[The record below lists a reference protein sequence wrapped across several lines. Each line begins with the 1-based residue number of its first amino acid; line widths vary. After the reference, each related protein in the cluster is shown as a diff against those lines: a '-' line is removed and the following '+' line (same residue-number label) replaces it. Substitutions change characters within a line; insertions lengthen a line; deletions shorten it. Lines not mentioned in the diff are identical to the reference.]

1 MTKEDY
7 KSLWETEILD
17 LDKLGLVFKSNRNKD
32 LDFWVISDEFG
43 QGNIIVLELKYK
55 MSIFIRV
62 DITHRIPKSV
72 WYCKYREKSSKGKL
86 LKPEDK
92 SSWQYFQSIQN
103 VAIGVINTYV
113 SVHSLPIVYFL
124 EWWRNYTYFYKARW
138 SATKNWL
145 YFNEKYGMLPADYSV
160 TSLPEEKQENKII
173 HKTRKIFQ

>member
-7 KSLWETEILD
+7 KSLWETEMLD

-72 WYCKYREKSSKGKL
+72 
-86 LKPEDK
+86 
-92 SSWQYFQSIQN
+92 
-103 VAIGVINTYV
+103 
-113 SVHSLPIVYFL
+113 
-124 EWWRNYTYFYKARW
+124 
-138 SATKNWL
+138 
-145 YFNEKYGMLPADYSV
+145 
-160 TSLPEEKQENKII
+160 
-173 HKTRKIFQ
+173 